1 MTENDNYEAEI
12 LVLRQLRDLL
22 ERQGHSLDSALKL
35 MRRTGTSQELI
46 DKALGRLRDLQNGA
60 IRGGPNAGALIRGIG
75 AVAPWYAGP
84 SNEHLYWPKLRD
96 HLKTTGW
103 SESDLSGLDRSSDRV
118 LASCQSPWELESNG
132 RGLVVG
138 YVQSGKTTNFTAVM
152 AKAADAGFRLFIVLS
167 GTTKALRKQTQ
178 IRLDE
183 QLRDLEKNSWVFL
196 TDIKNDFGHVPGM
209 GPVLHN
215 ISLRTC
221 VVVKKNKSR
230 LKRLNKFLD
239 DAQSQGQLS
248 NCPILII
255 DDEGDQASLSPNCDP
270 VKASVINKEIVKL
283 TQRPRV
289 SYVAYTATPF
299 ANVFVNP
306 NFEENLYPRDFIYS
320 MEEPE
325 SYFGA
330 RRTFG
335 TGPDDAEL
343 DIVREISVEEEPH
356 YFGKDAPAESPSL
369 RSALQW
375 FLLANTARRIRL
387 GGNQPHSTMLI
398 NLSERIQ
405 SHRDVWPIVRD
416 IVVDIQ
422 NLLLQN
428 DSQFCLGLR
437 KQWDTESTTV
447 KAETFNNV
455 KISFDEIH
463 DGSNSSELLKT
474 IEMLGSLTGKN
485 SDSNPDC
492 GIIVDNS
499 EAQVRLAYEDESP
512 RPIIVIGGNV
522 LSRGLTLEGLVCSV
536 FARSTKLYDSLL
548 QMGRWFGYRRG
559 YEDLQR
565 VWMFKE
571 VSDRFEFLAR
581 IEIEIRD
588 EIARYESTGLSP
600 IDFGVR
606 IRVHPQMQITR
617 QSMMKKAISFRA
629 DFSGTRPQATFYDN
643 KIEDLVRALDATNDL
658 IASIQNLNIP
668 AERIGSKY
676 LFRNVPLRFI
686 QKFYDPATGLPLSD
700 ANEYFKN
707 PPLTE
712 YLIAKNIRGEIQEWN
727 VVFESV
733 NGRKVCE
740 DINGLQIHM
749 AGRTRR
755 RSTLDRDTLSIGSLA
770 GKDDGLLDVPSNYQG
785 SKVGWRDVSKIPLL
799 VIHIIDKDT
808 KAKTN
813 DPIRVDLSTH
823 KDLVGTAIYF
833 PILSSEDL
841 GVYQVVDGPWNIRPI
856 GDEDEDN
863 DQEDLENDTE
873 GDEVPN
879 LRSL

>member
-1 MTENDNYEAEI
+1 MTENDNYEVEI
-12 LVLRQLRDLL
+12 LVLMQIRNLL
-22 ERQGHSLDSALKL
+22 ENQGHSLESAVALL
-35 MRRTGTSQELI
+35 RRTGVSQELI
-46 DKALGRLRDLQNGA
+46 DKALDRLHDLQNGA
-60 IRGGPNAGALIRGIG
+60 ISGGPNAGALIRGIG
-75 AVAPWYAGP
+75 AATPWYPGP
-84 SNEHLYWPKLRD
+84 SNEHLYWPRLRN
-96 HLKTTGW
+96 HLKANGW
-103 SESDLSGLDRSSDRV
+103 SESDLFGLDRSSDRV

-196 TDIKNDFGHVPGM
+196 TDSKNDFGHVPGM

-270 VKASVINKEIVKL
+270 VKTSAINKEIVKL
-283 TQRPRV
+283 TQRPRI

-306 NFEENLYPRDFIYS
+306 YFEENLYPRDFIYS

-335 TGPDDAEL
+335 TGPEEAEL
-343 DIVREISVEEEPH
+343 DIVREISVDEEPH
-356 YFGKDAPAESPSL
+356 YFGNDAPSESPSL

-375 FLLANTARRIRL
+375 FLMANTARRIRL
-387 GGNQPHSTMLI
+387 EGNQPHSTMLI

-422 NLLLQN
+422 KSLRDN

-437 KQWDTESTTV
+437 KQWDLESTTV
-447 KAETFNNV
+447 KAKTFGNRE
-455 KISFDEIH
+455 ISFNEIH
-463 DGSNSSELLKT
+463 DGTISSELMRT
-474 IEMLGSLTGKN
+474 IEMLGPLTGKN

-588 EIARYESTGLSP
+588 EIARYEATGLSP

-617 QSMMKKAISFRA
+617 QSMMKNAISFRA
-629 DFSGTRPQATFYDN
+629 DFSGTRPQTTFFEN
-643 KIEDLVRALDATNDL
+643 KIDQLELALSATNKL
-658 IASIQNLNIP
+658 VTSIQGLDIEE
-668 AERIGSKY
+668 ERIGAKY
-676 LFRNVPLRFI
+676 LFREVPLELI
-686 QKFYDPATGLPLSD
+686 QEYFDPTAGLPLSN

-707 PPLTE
+707 APLTE
-712 YLIAKNIRGEIQEWN
+712 YLIAKNKRGEIPKWN
-727 VVFESV
+727 VIFESLQ
-733 NGRKVCE
+733 NGKLCQ
-740 DINGLQIHM
+740 DIDGLQIQM
-749 AGRTRR
+749 SGRTRK
-755 RSTLDRDTLSIGSLA
+755 RSSLGKDTFSIGSLA
-770 GKDDGLLDVPSNYQG
+770 GATDGLLDVPSDYTG
-785 SKVGWRDVSKIPLL
+785 PKAGWRDVSKIPLL
-799 VIHIIDKDT
+799 IIYVVDKDT
-808 KAKTN
+808 KAKPN
-813 DPIRVDLSTH
+813 DPNRVDLDTH
-823 KDLVGTAIYF
+823 KNLVGTAIYF

-856 GDEDEDN
+856 GDEDEDE

-873 GDEVPN
+873 GSDVPSVRP
-879 LRSL
+879 L